1 MKKYMLFMLAVS
13 GFLLLSGC
21 ATNIV
26 YDRSIPDDE
35 TCYIRIHRDLTVVKF
50 NERNVRWK
58 IRFLGYNLF
67 KEENFAVVRIPIG
80 EHKMILNY
88 SSSGSDGMRNYTK
101 TAKGLEL
108 NYDFKAGI
116 TYTLRPMIMG
126 NMVGVMVVRF

>member
-1 MKKYMLFMLAVS
+1 MNKKKFSILVIT
-13 GFLLLSGC
+13 GFILTCC

-35 TCYIRIHRDLTVVKF
+35 TCYIRIHSNLTVVKF
-50 NERNVRWK
+50 DERNVGWK

-67 KEENFAVVRIPIG
+67 KDENFAVVRIPIG

-88 SSSGSDGMRNYTK
+88 SSSGTDGLRNYTK

-108 NYDFKAGI
+108 NYIFKAGE
-116 TYTLRPMIMG
+116 TYSLRPTIRG
-126 NMVGVMVVRF
+126 NTVGVIVVWF